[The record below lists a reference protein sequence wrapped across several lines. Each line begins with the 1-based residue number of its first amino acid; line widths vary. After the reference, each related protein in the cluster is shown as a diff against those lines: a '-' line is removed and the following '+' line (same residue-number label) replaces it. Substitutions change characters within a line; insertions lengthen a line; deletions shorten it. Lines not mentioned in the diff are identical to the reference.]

1 MHCCRAMTRAR
12 AWARSRELEYDAA
25 ALNEVQTIQLAPNCS
40 LQPRAAAAFF
50 ATICLVSFSIAGYFA
65 LHGLWPIFP
74 FAGLEMLV
82 LGWALRLSL
91 RRRHCLETI
100 TISEQQVEVE
110 HRDGPHYSQVVFPR
124 HWAQVKLR
132 PAGSRLHP
140 SRLTLESHGRAY
152 EVGKFLTEQERRA
165 LAGRLMRSV
174 GRVNESPPLSGAA
187 TGLRPR

>member
-1 MHCCRAMTRAR
+1 
-12 AWARSRELEYDAA
+12 
-25 ALNEVQTIQLAPNCS
+25 LNDVQTIQLAPNCS
-40 LQPRAAAAFF
+40 LQPRAAALFF
-50 ATICLVSFSIAGYFA
+50 ATICLVSFSIAGIFA
-65 LHGLWPIFP
+65 LRGLWPILP

-100 TISEQQVEVE
+100 TISEQRVEVE
-110 HRDGPHYSQVVFPR
+110 NRDGSRYSRVVFPR

-140 SRLTLESHGRAY
+140 SRLTIESHGRAH
-152 EVGKFLTEQERRA
+152 EVGAFLTEQERQA

-187 TGLRPR
+187 EGLRPK

>member
-1 MHCCRAMTRAR
+1 
-12 AWARSRELEYDAA
+12 
-25 ALNEVQTIQLAPNCS
+25 LNDVQTIQLAPNCS
-40 LQPRAAAAFF
+40 LQPRAAALLF
-50 ATICLVSFSIAGYFA
+50 ATICLVSFSIAGLFA
-65 LHGLWPIFP
+65 LRGLWPILP

-100 TISEQQVEVE
+100 TISEQRVEVE
-110 HRDGPHYSQVVFPR
+110 NRDGSHYSQVVFPR
-124 HWAQVKLR
+124 HWAQVRLR

-140 SRLTLESHGRAY
+140 SRLTIESHGRAY
-152 EVGKFLTEQERRA
+152 EVGAFLTEQERQA

-187 TGLRPR
+187 EGLRPR

>member
-1 MHCCRAMTRAR
+1 MSGAAARAR
-12 AWARSRELEYDAA
+12 NTGLEYDAA

-50 ATICLVSFSIAGYFA
+50 VTICLVSFSIAGYFA

-82 LGWALRLSL
+82 LGWALHTSL

-100 TISEQQVEVE
+100 TISEQRVEVE
-110 HRDGPHYSQVVFPR
+110 HRDGPHCRQVVFPR

-140 SRLTLESHGRAY
+140 SRLTLESHGRVY

-174 GRVNESPPLSGAA
+174 GRVNESPPLSGANE
-187 TGLRPR
+187 GLRPRQ